1 MLFLFK
7 KKRREKLRSRPL
19 SDEQWATVRRNVPYV
34 ARLSADDQ
42 RELEGHIQVFL
53 AEKTFEGC
61 GGLAMT
67 NEIELT
73 IAAQACILLLHRET
87 DYYPG
92 LDSILV
98 YPSAYVVRNTRQKLG
113 NFVVEGDEVRLGE
126 SWVRG
131 AVVLAWDAVQRG
143 ASNRHDGH
151 NVVLHEFAHQLDAED
166 GSMDGAP
173 DLGKR
178 SLYAPWAHALGTE
191 YEELLE
197 RVAAHQ
203 RGDIDDYGAKNPAEF
218 FAVVTEAFFEKG
230 AKLKGRHPELY
241 EVLRAFYRQ
250 DPAGDRPVDIA
261 EYVALIDRFVEG
273 AVDGRAFVAEYFAT
287 FKNDSTMRP
296 ENAFDVLDSLFA
308 AADSFVADPDLR
320 DEGDLDEHQLR
331 VEAASALRKLR
342 AITTPA

>member
-1 MLFLFK
+1 MRWRFRSGRHGRPCPTWYFSRVPFLFK
-7 KKRREKLRSRPL
+7 KRRREKLRSKPL
-19 SDEQWATVRRNVPYV
+19 SDKQRAIVRRNVPYV

-42 RELEGHIQVFL
+42 RELEGHMQVFL

-61 GGLAMT
+61 GGLVMT
-67 NEIELT
+67 NEIKLT

-98 YPSAYVVRNTRQKLG
+98 YPSAYVVRNTPQRLG
-113 NFVVEGDEVRLGE
+113 NYVVEGDEVRLGE

-143 ASNRHDGH
+143 ASNSHDGH

-173 DLGKR
+173 ILGKR
-178 SLYAPWAHALGTE
+178 SLYAPWARALGTE
-191 YEELLE
+191 YEELIE

-203 RGDIDDYGAKNPAEF
+203 PGDIDDYGAINPAEF
-218 FAVVTEAFFEKG
+218 FAVVTEAFFEQG
-230 AKLKGRHPELY
+230 VKLKGRHPELY

-250 DPAGDRPVDIA
+250 DPAADRPV
-261 EYVALIDRFVEG
+261 G
-273 AVDGRAFVAEYFAT
+273 
-287 FKNDSTMRP
+287 
-296 ENAFDVLDSLFA
+296 
-308 AADSFVADPDLR
+308 
-320 DEGDLDEHQLR
+320 
-331 VEAASALRKLR
+331 
-342 AITTPA
+342 